1 MKSFKT
7 CVFCI
12 SSLKSYLLA
21 NWVMLVFFSLWFQFW
36 AQLLVK
42 FQPTVESAILGI
54 QSKFLLGP
62 SNQCSHQIQD
72 FLLIDAIISLIM
84 NFLARFIMQLMPW
97 TFSKLH
103 CQNNSVKNKYH
114 VVLFICFCSVLK
126 HDHRFPTKHV
136 SLISLLPI
144 SPLFESVF

>member
-12 SSLKSYLLA
+12 SSLKYYLLE
-21 NWVMLVFFSLWFQFW
+21 NWVMLVYFSLWFQFW

-62 SNQCSHQIQD
+62 TNHCSHRIQD
-72 FLLIDAIISLIM
+72 FLSIDAIKSFIM
-84 NFLARFIMQLMPW
+84 KFLARFIMQLMPW
-97 TFSKLH
+97 AFSKLH

-114 VVLFICFCSVLK
+114 VVFFICFCSVLK
-126 HDHRFPTKHV
+126 HDQRFPIKHA
-136 SLISLLPI
+136 SLISLLSI